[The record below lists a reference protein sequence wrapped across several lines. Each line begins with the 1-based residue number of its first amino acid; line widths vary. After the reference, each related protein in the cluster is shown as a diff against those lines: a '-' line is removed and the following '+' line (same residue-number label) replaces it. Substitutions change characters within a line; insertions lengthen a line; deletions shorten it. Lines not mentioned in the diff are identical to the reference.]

1 MSPDTFV
8 SVVNTTRRSEAF
20 MASQHQL
27 REKIT
32 AQIIIALE
40 SGNVPP
46 WRRPWRVGP
55 NAGAAANV
63 VSKKPYRGINPI
75 LLDLASARHGLT
87 SKWWA
92 TFNQWKGL
100 GGKVMRRPES
110 VPEGQWG
117 TTIVFW
123 TPVTKTEQ
131 DAEGDEKTDRYFV
144 MRSYTVFNVDQV
156 EGGQLDHLRAGM
168 ADTDGDAALV
178 IDYQPAEEAI
188 AATGISIRYGGGQ
201 AYYNPAL
208 DFIQVPPKATFTEPI
223 DYYETVL
230 HELVHATEHPTRL
243 NWSRKESDNSYA
255 MGELVAEIGACY
267 LARELGVPALGNLD
281 NHVAYLS
288 HWLQAMKN
296 DSRFV
301 FLASSQASKAAD
313 YLLSFSRQTADEPEE
328 EAVMAC

>member
-1 MSPDTFV
+1 MS
-8 SVVNTTRRSEAF
+8 NH
-20 MASQHQL
+20 QQL

-32 AQIIIALE
+32 AHIVTALE

-55 NAGAAANV
+55 NAGAPANV

-75 LLDLASARHGLT
+75 LLDMAAARHGLT
-87 SKWWA
+87 SRWFA
-92 TFNQWKGL
+92 TFNQWKAM
-100 GGKVMRRPES
+100 GGKVMRRPDS

-117 TTIVFW
+117 TNIVFW
-123 TPVTKTEQ
+123 TPVTKTEK

-156 EGGQLDHLRAGM
+156 EGGQLDHLRASG
-168 ADTDGDAALV
+168 ADTGYDDAPV
-178 IDYQPAEEAI
+178 IDYEPAEEAI

-201 AYYNPAL
+201 AYYSPTH
-208 DFIQVPPKATFTEPI
+208 DYIQVPPKATFTEPI
-223 DYYETVL
+223 DYYETVF

-267 LARELGVPALGNLD
+267 LARELGVPASDNLT
-281 NHVAYLS
+281 NHVAYLAN
-288 HWLQAMKN
+288 WLKAMK
-296 DSRFV
+296 DDPRFI
-301 FLASSQASKAAD
+301 FSASSQASKAAD
-313 YLLSFSRQTADEPEE
+313 YLLSFSRSTADLPEE